1 MHKLVERF
9 KADITEKYCEDN
21 QYVYTVL
28 QNEPESKVLKK
39 TQNRENQYLNE
50 IVDAHFAI
58 ADYEGMIGYICR
70 AVNGNGFHGS
80 IRDGKKCCE
89 YPENPFADSDK
100 QDDANAVKL
109 KKGVSVLL
117 TDASVYEPVFDFA
130 IDRYGKIGFRYD
142 GEMIARSPDELNY
155 EKIEVNYIDKSIMKK
170 INFGV
175 RTSDDRVIDLNRVYS
190 NSREQDNPEK

>member
-1 MHKLVERF
+1 M
-9 KADITEKYCEDN
+9 
-21 QYVYTVL
+21 
-28 QNEPESKVLKK
+28 
-39 TQNRENQYLNE
+39 
-50 IVDAHFAI
+50 
-58 ADYEGMIGYICR
+58 
-70 AVNGNGFHGS
+70 
-80 IRDGKKCCE
+80 
-89 YPENPFADSDK
+89 
-100 QDDANAVKL
+100 
-109 KKGVSVLL
+109 L